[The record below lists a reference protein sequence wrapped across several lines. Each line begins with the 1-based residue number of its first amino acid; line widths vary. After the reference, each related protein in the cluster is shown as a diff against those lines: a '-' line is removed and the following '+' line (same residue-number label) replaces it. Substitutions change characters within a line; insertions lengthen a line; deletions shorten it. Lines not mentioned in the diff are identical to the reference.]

1 MARHDTT
8 FRLSDTA
15 IEELRGLIR
24 GTTLSLHTLA
34 KRYGVFPQAVHWHLQ
49 QMRHAG
55 ERLAHR
61 DRHARK
67 EVSK

>member
-8 FRLSDTA
+8 FRLSEEA
-15 IEELRGLIR
+15 IEKLRGDIR

-49 QMRHAG
+49 QMRRDG
-55 ERLAHR
+55 EKLAHR
-61 DRHARK
+61 HRHARK